1 VVVVRAT
8 VGEVAL
14 FFVFL
19 EWLGELS
26 LTHSGNNVFSYF
38 VKSFAF
44 QLQVPYPAIL
54 VATSGL
60 GVSQFALS
68 VQNVLFEFGIPL
80 FKSFDLCF

>member
-1 VVVVRAT
+1 MRAT
-8 VGEVAL
+8 VGEIAL

-19 EWLGELS
+19 EWLGGDLS
-26 LTHSGNNVFSYF
+26 LTHSGNNVFPDF
-38 VKSFAF
+38 VKSFTF
-44 QLQVPYPAIL
+44 QFQVPNPAIL